1 MIQINLKLFVT
12 LVRYLPPNN
21 DKFNI
26 KEGTTVEMLIKDLG
40 IPEDSV
46 KLIFVDGKKQDKTYC
61 LKNNERIGLFPPVGG
76 G

>member
-1 MIQINLKLFVT
+1 MIHINLNLFVT
-12 LVRYLPPNN
+12 LFRYLPHNN
-21 DKFNI
+21 DKFSI

-61 LKNNERIGLFPPVGG
+61 IKNNDRIGLFPPVGG